1 MSSSI
6 ILDARTAT
14 THFPG
19 IGRYVVNLA
28 TALIQV
34 APNLRIELLHDP
46 MAATRLLLPNLP
58 RHACTASPFSIRQQW
73 AVPQRIRQL
82 GAAVYHSPYYL
93 MPYLPGVPSV
103 VTCYDLIPL
112 IYPQYFSATQRLIF
126 RVAHMLAVRTA
137 RRVLAISEASKT
149 DLLRTFGIDT
159 ARVVVT
165 PLAADSHFTPQPAES
180 ITAVRRKYA
189 LPEHYVLYFGSN
201 KPHKNLTG
209 LVKAW
214 GLRNAECRRS
224 PPKPGGA
231 GMHNA
236 GLVIGGHWDRRYT
249 EAQEA
254 VEESGLKN
262 EVKFIGP
269 VDDADL
275 PALYSGA
282 LLFVFP
288 SLYEGF
294 GLPALEAMAC
304 GTPVACS
311 NTSSLPEVV
320 GDAGLTFDPQ
330 HVEAIADSLGRALGD
345 PDLLADLR
353 RRGLQRAAQFTWE
366 RVARQTLDVYER
378 VWRA

>member
-1 MSSSI
+1 MNAPI

-28 TALIQV
+28 TALTQV
-34 APNLRIELLHDP
+34 APDLHIELLHDP
-46 MAATRLLLPNLP
+46 MAATRLPLPDLP

-73 AVPQRIRQL
+73 AVPRLIRQL
-82 GAAVYHSPYYL
+82 GAAVYHSPYFL

-201 KPHKNLTG
+201 KPHKNLTR

-214 GLRNAECRRS
+214 KMQNVESRFARASGTACR
-224 PPKPGGA
+224 
-231 GMHNA
+231 MQNVE
-236 GLVIGGHWDRRYT
+236 LVIGGHWDQRHT
-249 EAQEA
+249 DAKLA
-254 VEESGLKN
+254 VEESGLKD

-269 VDDADL
+269 VADIDL

-345 PDLLADLR
+345 PELLADLR